1 MSLFETTGRTPAEA
15 NDYVHV
21 GNGPV
26 NGVTFKS
33 PMPELPDEPITGV
46 PSIPLD
52 TTPDLPNDHDM
63 LVYVYESLQ
72 KVRALVDSITPEQ
85 IEKVQK
91 IQSDPFAMKLLNR
104 FTK

>member
-15 NDYVHV
+15 NDYV
-21 GNGPV
+21 
-26 NGVTFKS
+26 S
-33 PMPELPDEPITGV
+33 PMPELPEEPITGV

-85 IEKVQK
+85 VEKVQK